1 MNNSEHGSHIPVML
15 KEVITALN
23 VESGK
28 TYLDCT
34 FGAGGYSSAILERAD
49 CKLYAIDRDPE
60 VKKYADI
67 LNEKYQDKFKLI
79 TGNFSDF
86 KALLVKEGVEKIDGI
101 VMDIGVSSM
110 QIDQGERGFSFAKSG
125 PLDMRMSQDGV
136 SAADFVNNYSE
147 SEIANV
153 IYNYGGERR
162 SRRIASAIIRERSI
176 EPITTTNKLADIV
189 RSVVPKGKSKI
200 DPATRTFQA
209 IRIWVN
215 DELEQLKKA
224 LKQAEEILNIGG
236 RLVVVSFHSLEDV
249 IVKQFLKEKSGK
261 NESVSRYMPMTESED
276 NITFKLLKSKAIAP
290 SEEEVSA
297 NIRSRSA
304 KLRAAIRV

>member
-1 MNNSEHGSHIPVML
+1 ML